1 MKLSLACITITNK
14 HYTLS
19 DRPSKRCRSRCRW
32 RRRSNTS
39 CKKDRIFILLFTCRV
54 VVAFDVSLSNLTI
67 FRQRNP
73 DVVVTVLKIA
83 ARITI
88 TNKHYTLSL
97 QKVRSTK
104 DDDGDDAGSED
115 GILHASH
122 WRTAKHRADLNKALE
137 DSLENPSQNEQH
149 DKKEKEKDITEAEL
163 LAESMRLADFFDF
176 GEDTEGS
183 SSPQKLAFPK
193 IPPSYSPQKQKAK
206 LGLLPI
212 ASSSKG
218 PDEQEAS
225 DPLARPKK
233 LSNIAINAYEQGNY
247 FDRLW
252 MDYSDAPNPIH
263 ITLHIPGGGCV
274 ARIFVKSD
282 TLEDVYGY
290 LRLLGLGEY
299 ASESCRLATK
309 SPRRC
314 YSIEDGSSTLD
325 ELGLGNG
332 GDLYLEKKK

>member
-1 MKLSLACITITNK
+1 MKLWL
-14 HYTLS
+14 
-19 DRPSKRCRSRCRW
+19 
-32 RRRSNTS
+32 
-39 CKKDRIFILLFTCRV
+39 
-54 VVAFDVSLSNLTI
+54 
-67 FRQRNP
+67 
-73 DVVVTVLKIA
+73 

>member
-1 MKLSLACITITNK
+1 MTMGM
-14 HYTLS
+14 TL
-19 DRPSKRCRSRCRW
+19 DQKMEY
-32 RRRSNTS
+32 
-39 CKKDRIFILLFTCRV
+39 FM
-54 VVAFDVSLSNLTI
+54 
-67 FRQRNP
+67 Q
-73 DVVVTVLKIA
+73 VTGEP
-83 ARITI
+83 R
-88 TNKHYTLSL
+88 
-97 QKVRSTK
+97 
-104 DDDGDDAGSED
+104 
-115 GILHASH
+115 
-122 WRTAKHRADLNKALE
+122 
-137 DSLENPSQNEQH
+137 NPSQNEQH

-183 SSPQKLAFPK
+183 SSPQKLAFP
-193 IPPSYSPQKQKAK
+193 
-206 LGLLPI
+206 
-212 ASSSKG
+212 KG

-274 ARIFVKSD
+274 GRIFVKSD